1 MQEQKKLTWFR
12 QLGFSLG
19 MGWQGLC
26 FTAAGAFG
34 VYMGLRELL
43 AGSMLGLVVMLFT
56 GLFLGFGL
64 SLLLRFF
71 QRVDITDKEVILR
84 FRSIVLRRIPIEQI
98 QTLGVAAMRLPTE
111 RRTREVEVIV
121 LSPRSPKYIR
131 TQVGTRGWERKLGGI
146 RFSSEQDREHAIT
159 RYAIRAYLRGQ
170 LSGLAGIHLP
180 KSEGIWLEYSPDRA
194 EELKKLLPHAENY
207 IY

>member
-12 QLGFSLG
+12 QMEFSLG

-43 AGSMLGLVVMLFT
+43 TGSMVGLVVSLFT

-64 SLLLRFF
+64 SLLLCFF
-71 QRVDITDKEVILR
+71 RRVDITDKEVILR
-84 FRSIVLRRIPIEQI
+84 LWSIVLRRIPIDQI
-98 QTLGVAAMRLPTE
+98 RTLGVTTMRLNT
-111 RRTREVEVIV
+111 RRGREEVEAIV
-121 LSPRSPKYIR
+121 LTPHSALYMQKMA
-131 TQVGTRGWERKLGGI
+131 GGRGRDMAAYGRNATEEEKA
-146 RFSSEQDREHAIT
+146 HAIT
-159 RYAIRAYLRGQ
+159 KSAIRAYLRGQ
-170 LSGLAGIHLP
+170 LSGLTGTHLP
-180 KSEGIWLEYSPDRA
+180 KSEGIWLEYSPERA
-194 EELKKLLPHAENY
+194 EELKKLLPRAENY

>member
-34 VYMGLRELL
+34 VYMGLQELL
-43 AGSMLGLVVMLFT
+43 TGSMLGLVVMLFT

-64 SLLLRFF
+64 SVLLCFF
-71 QRVDITDKEVILR
+71 RRVDVTDKEVILR
-84 FRSIVLRRIPIEQI
+84 LWSIVLRRIPIDQI
-98 QTLGVAAMRLPTE
+98 QTLGVTTVRLNT
-111 RRTREVEVIV
+111 RRRSQEVEVIV
-121 LSPRSPKYIR
+121 LSPCSAAYMQKMAAH
-131 TQVGTRGWERKLGGI
+131 RGWDIAAYGRNATEGQKA
-146 RFSSEQDREHAIT
+146 HAVT
-159 RYAIRAYLRGQ
+159 KSAIRAYLSGRMSD
-170 LSGLAGIHLP
+170 LSGTHLP
-180 KSEGIWLEYSPDRA
+180 KSEGIWLEYTPERA
-194 EELKKLLPHAENY
+194 EKLKKLLPHAENY